1 MIESGGDTVGARPV
15 TLWNCNDRR
24 MKKEYTIYEKVH
36 RLSPALAANAELT
49 AMSHGGTAQTGY
61 VKKTKTGDPS
71 VTINSLTGLQDTLL
85 LNFRIR
91 YSNGTAATSN
101 YTFSGTGPRTVY
113 YLNADGFNAVDS
125 SFFARVQT
133 QSAQTTSVTINFS
146 WAP

>member
-1 MIESGGDTVGARPV
+1 
-15 TLWNCNDRR
+15 
-24 MKKEYTIYEKVH
+24 MKKFIAFTLMLVLI
-36 RLSPALAANAELT
+36 LACLAPAIAATAELT

-113 YLNADGFNAVDS
+113 YLNADGFNAVILLS
-125 SFFARVQT
+125 SHAYKRNLLRRLQLQLISLGHRKSY
-133 QSAQTTSVTINFS
+133 QSFRHENA
-146 WAP
+146 

>member
-1 MIESGGDTVGARPV
+1 
-15 TLWNCNDRR
+15 
-24 MKKEYTIYEKVH
+24 MKKFIAFTLMLVLI
-36 RLSPALAANAELT
+36 LACLAPAIAATAELT

-125 SFFARVQT
+125 SSSHAYKRNLLRRLQLQLISLGHRKSY
-133 QSAQTTSVTINFS
+133 QSFRHENA
-146 WAP
+146 

>member
-1 MIESGGDTVGARPV
+1 
-15 TLWNCNDRR
+15 
-24 MKKEYTIYEKVH
+24 MKKFIAFTLMLVLI
-36 RLSPALAANAELT
+36 LACLAPAIAATAELT

-113 YLNADGFNAVDS
+113 YLLMVSTLLILLSSRAYKRNLLRRLQLQLISLGHRKSYQSFRHENA
-125 SFFARVQT
+125 
-133 QSAQTTSVTINFS
+133 
-146 WAP
+146 

>member
-1 MIESGGDTVGARPV
+1 
-15 TLWNCNDRR
+15 
-24 MKKEYTIYEKVH
+24 MKKFIAFTLMLVLI
-36 RLSPALAANAELT
+36 LACLAPAIAATAELT

-101 YTFSGTGPRTVY
+101 YTFSGTGPVLFIT
-113 YLNADGFNAVDS
+113 
-125 SFFARVQT
+125 
-133 QSAQTTSVTINFS
+133 
-146 WAP
+146 

>member
-1 MIESGGDTVGARPV
+1 
-15 TLWNCNDRR
+15 
-24 MKKEYTIYEKVH
+24 MKKFIAFTLMLILVLAC
-36 RLSPALAANAELT
+36 LSPALAANAVLT
-49 AMSHGGTAQTGY
+49 AMSRGGTAQTGY

>member
-1 MIESGGDTVGARPV
+1 
-15 TLWNCNDRR
+15 
-24 MKKEYTIYEKVH
+24 MKKFIAFTLMLVLI
-36 RLSPALAANAELT
+36 LACLAPAIAATAELT
-49 AMSHGGTAQTGY
+49 AMSHGGTAQ
-61 VKKTKTGDPS
+61 
-71 VTINSLTGLQDTLL
+71 
-85 LNFRIR
+85 
-91 YSNGTAATSN
+91 TAATSN

>member
-1 MIESGGDTVGARPV
+1 
-15 TLWNCNDRR
+15 
-24 MKKEYTIYEKVH
+24 MKKFIAFTLMLVLI
-36 RLSPALAANAELT
+36 LACLAPAIAATAELT

-101 YTFSGTGPRTVY
+101 YTFSVFYST
-113 YLNADGFNAVDS
+113 FHS
-125 SFFARVQT
+125 SLILCHIKVRILDNMLYIKYNQ
-133 QSAQTTSVTINFS
+133 N
-146 WAP
+146 

>member
-1 MIESGGDTVGARPV
+1 
-15 TLWNCNDRR
+15 
-24 MKKEYTIYEKVH
+24 MKKFIAFTLMLVLI
-36 RLSPALAANAELT
+36 LACLAPAIAATAELT

-125 SFFARVQT
+125 SFLARVQT

>member
-1 MIESGGDTVGARPV
+1 
-15 TLWNCNDRR
+15 
-24 MKKEYTIYEKVH
+24 MKKFIAFTLMLVLI
-36 RLSPALAANAELT
+36 LACLAPAIAATAELT

-113 YLNADGFNAVDS
+113 YLNAMVSTLLILLSSHAYKRNLLRRLQLQLISLGHRKSYQSFRHENA
-125 SFFARVQT
+125 
-133 QSAQTTSVTINFS
+133 
-146 WAP
+146 